1 MPETE
6 VDYEYDGDD
15 DGIVAMTPGVLVPSA
30 IGLTALVA
38 VSVVGNAMTVA
49 AYLKDRGLNTVYD
62 FYIFNLGVADLLI
75 SCVSLPFYTVYTL
88 MELTWPF
95 GYAFCKIYLLFD
107 FTLCF
112 ETIVLM
118 LIMSLDRLLMITLGP
133 MYAVQI
139 TKKVA
144 IAQVCVSWVVSFLVY
159 GPAIIGYN
167 YWTGESIVE
176 DRDCDTEFAYDL
188 VFTTIT
194 AFIEFGL
201 PFVCMTII
209 NLLIFVKIRKR
220 IAVGHAQKAVRVK
233 PVAENG
239 VDEARPTA
247 IESTDSG
254 KRQRKAAKFLAML
267 VVAFLVF
274 WAPYTITTIIISFCE
289 ECVNASLY
297 EFFNFVLWMKST
309 VNPFLYAYNSP
320 RYRKHFKTFLTL
332 NGRLFKAGRDPPAN
346 EDSTRVQTNVSV
358 AWIINALKFTFMSNR
373 ALISPHVEWWKIT
386 VTVVMKTK

>member
-1 MPETE
+1 
-6 VDYEYDGDD
+6 
-15 DGIVAMTPGVLVPSA
+15 
-30 IGLTALVA
+30 
-38 VSVVGNAMTVA
+38 
-49 AYLKDRGLNTVYD
+49 
-62 FYIFNLGVADLLI
+62 
-75 SCVSLPFYTVYTL
+75 
-88 MELTWPF
+88 
-95 GYAFCKIYLLFD
+95 
-107 FTLCF
+107 
-112 ETIVLM
+112 
-118 LIMSLDRLLMITLGP
+118 LGP

-220 IAVGHAQKAVRVK
+220 IAVGHAQKSVRVK

-247 IESTDSG
+247 TESTDSG

-332 NGRLFKAGRDPPAN
+332 DGRLFKTCRNPPAN
-346 EDSTRVQTNVSV
+346 EDSTRIETNVSV
-358 AWIINALKFTFMSNR
+358 A
-373 ALISPHVEWWKIT
+373 
-386 VTVVMKTK
+386 